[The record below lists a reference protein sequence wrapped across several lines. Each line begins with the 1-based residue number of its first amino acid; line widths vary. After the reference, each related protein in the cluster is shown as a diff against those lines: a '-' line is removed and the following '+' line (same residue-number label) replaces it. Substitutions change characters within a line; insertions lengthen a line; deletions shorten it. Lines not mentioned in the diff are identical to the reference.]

1 MKIEVFEIPEEGLN
15 IEVEELPKLEDIKII
30 MPFKA
35 VMRVEKKGNEVFI
48 KGIVNGEV
56 GLQCSRCLKD
66 YVMPIKTIFEITYH
80 PVEIL
85 NKEELVELKKDEMEV
100 DFYREGLID
109 TEDIIRDQILLNI
122 PMKPLCSETC
132 KGLCPVCGIDL
143 NEFKC
148 QCEKKEIDPRF
159 AVLQSLLRRMKANG

>member
-30 MPFKA
+30 KPFKA

-48 KGIVNGEV
+48 KGIVNGDLE
-56 GLQCSRCLKD
+56 LQCSRCLKD

-122 PMKPLCSETC
+122 PMKPLCSENC

-148 QCEKKEIDPRF
+148 QCEKKDIDPRF

>member
-15 IEVEELPKLEDIKII
+15 IEVEEIPKLEDIKII
-30 MPFKA
+30 KPFKA
-35 VMRVEKKGNEVFI
+35 VMRVEKKVNEVFI

-56 GLQCSRCLKD
+56 ELQCSRCLKD
-66 YVMPIKTIFEITYH
+66 YIMPIKTIFEITYH

-122 PMKPLCSETC
+122 PMKPLCSENC